1 MGILIAFFIQVFYDF
16 IHEIIENQTP
26 GTDSAWKVA
35 QVIIIVIIGALIF
48 ALDRYRP
55 TCWQIIKKI
64 NKQTLKTVFRRIA

>member
-48 ALDRYRP
+48 ALERYRP
-55 TCWQIIKKI
+55 TC
-64 NKQTLKTVFRRIA
+64 